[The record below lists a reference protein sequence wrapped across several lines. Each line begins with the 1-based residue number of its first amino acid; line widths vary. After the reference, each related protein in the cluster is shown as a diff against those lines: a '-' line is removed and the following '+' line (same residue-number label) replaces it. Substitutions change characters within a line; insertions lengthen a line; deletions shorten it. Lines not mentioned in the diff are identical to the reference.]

1 LIRKKQLQW
10 AVGGLS
16 MPSERFVGTSELQN
30 NASLLLDDITTT
42 GTTCYITQDGKAKA
56 VLIDINRYNALMDL
70 VEEAE
75 NPARADDA
83 VAAETRHYSSV
94 RTILKESARLAKKK

>member
-1 LIRKKQLQW
+1 M
-10 AVGGLS
+10 A
-16 MPSERFVGTSELQN
+16 SERFVGTSELQN

-75 NPARADDA
+75 NPARADD
-83 VAAETRHYSSV
+83 VGAETRHYSSV

>member
-1 LIRKKQLQW
+1 M
-10 AVGGLS
+10 A
-16 MPSERFVGTSELQN
+16 SERFVGTSELQS

-75 NPARADDA
+75 NPTRTDD
-83 VAAETRHYSSV
+83 VGAETRHYSSV
-94 RTILKESARLAKKK
+94 RTILKESARLQKKK